1 MVPTDYHAV
10 FPKVNG
16 YIVRPLLVNPPMCYL
31 KELQDGTYG
40 IEDLELMHQML
51 DIKDHMKPKPKD
63 N

>member
-1 MVPTDYHAV
+1 MVPTDYHSV

-31 KELQDGTYG
+31 KELKDGTYG

-51 DIKDHMKPKPKD
+51 DIKDHMRPKTKAD
-63 N
+63 